1 MLGSSLLSPPIFCLW
16 GAQDPP
22 LSEVELC
29 SLQGLLLPSAL
40 PVLPFLRRFWN
51 QAYNWDEHL
60 LPEGRSLG
68 AKRDGGESAH
78 KWSRHV
84 WGISRASF
92 GLGGNLGGQGVE
104 IVFINIESLYIM
116 RCWMPLSRVLFIHH
130 WRRIKD
136 FEEHVFNL
144 NNLK

>member
-1 MLGSSLLSPPIFCLW
+1 M
-16 GAQDPP
+16 
-22 LSEVELC
+22 
-29 SLQGLLLPSAL
+29 
-40 PVLPFLRRFWN
+40 
-51 QAYNWDEHL
+51 
-60 LPEGRSLG
+60 
-68 AKRDGGESAH
+68 
-78 KWSRHV
+78 

-116 RCWMPLSRVLFIHH
+116 RCWMPLSRVLFTHH

>member
-68 AKRDGGESAH
+68 AKRDGGGKCPQVEQACVGHQQS
-78 KWSRHV
+78 KLW
-84 WGISRASF
+84 
-92 GLGGNLGGQGVE
+92 LG
-104 IVFINIESLYIM
+104 
-116 RCWMPLSRVLFIHH
+116 W
-130 WRRIKD
+130 
-136 FEEHVFNL
+136 
-144 NNLK
+144 

>member
-1 MLGSSLLSPPIFCLW
+1 M
-16 GAQDPP
+16 
-22 LSEVELC
+22 
-29 SLQGLLLPSAL
+29 
-40 PVLPFLRRFWN
+40 
-51 QAYNWDEHL
+51 
-60 LPEGRSLG
+60 
-68 AKRDGGESAH
+68 
-78 KWSRHV
+78 
-84 WGISRASF
+84 
-92 GLGGNLGGQGVE
+92 E